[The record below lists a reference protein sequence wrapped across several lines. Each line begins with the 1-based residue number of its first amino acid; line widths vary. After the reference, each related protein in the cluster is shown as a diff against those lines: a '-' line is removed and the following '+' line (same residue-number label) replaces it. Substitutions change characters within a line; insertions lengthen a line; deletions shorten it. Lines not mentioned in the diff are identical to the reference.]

1 MAIKKTALQA
11 RKTTTI
17 PPKPSASE
25 KIEQFVSG
33 TIATETKA
41 ESKPKSKPEA
51 QQTESIV
58 QTPQPNAEKGKLK
71 RLTLDISEDLHR
83 SIKMKS
89 VSLGIPMVD
98 MLRTLLDSNYGD
110 L

>member
-1 MAIKKTALQA
+1 MAIKKTALQT
-11 RKTTTI
+11 RKITTI
-17 PPKPSASE
+17 PPKPSATE

-33 TIATETKA
+33 NAATIEPETQSESKA
-41 ESKPKSKPEA
+41 EVPP
-51 QQTESIV
+51 TESIV
-58 QTPQPNAEKGKLK
+58 QTTQPKTEKGKLK

-98 MLRTLLDSNYGD
+98 MLRTLLESNYGNP
-110 L
+110 

>member
-17 PPKPSASE
+17 PPKPSATE

-33 TIATETKA
+33 TAPTIATEPNPDLRS
-41 ESKPKSKPEA
+41 EV
-51 QQTESIV
+51 QQIDSIV
-58 QTPQPNAEKGKLK
+58 PTSPTKTEKGKLK

-98 MLRTLLDSNYGD
+98 MLRTLLDSNYGNP
-110 L
+110 

>member
-17 PPKPSASE
+17 PPKPSATE

-33 TIATETKA
+33 TAPTIATEQNLDLRS
-41 ESKPKSKPEA
+41 EV
-51 QQTESIV
+51 QQIDSIV
-58 QTPQPNAEKGKLK
+58 PTSPPKTEKGKLK

-98 MLRTLLDSNYGD
+98 MLRTLLDSNYRNP
-110 L
+110 

>member
-1 MAIKKTALQA
+1 MAIKKTA
-11 RKTTTI
+11 I
-17 PPKPSASE
+17 PPKPSAAE
-25 KIEQFVSG
+25 KFVSG
-33 TIATETKA
+33 NLAT
-41 ESKPKSKPEA
+41 ESKPVKSQPA
-51 QQTESIV
+51 ESIV
-58 QTPQPNAEKGKLK
+58 QTPHIETEKTKLK

-98 MLRTLLDSNYGD
+98 MLRTLLESNYGN